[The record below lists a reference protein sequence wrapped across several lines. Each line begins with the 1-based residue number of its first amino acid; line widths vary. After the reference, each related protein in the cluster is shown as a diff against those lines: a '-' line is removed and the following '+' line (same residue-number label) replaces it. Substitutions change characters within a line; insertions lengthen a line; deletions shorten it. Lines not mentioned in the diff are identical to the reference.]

1 MLELTTKETDVECNP
16 PSEQRSEY
24 HQWHLEFVK
33 GNGGKIFKII
43 SKKNGKALQVSG
55 DEVKM
60 ADCDNQ
66 IVEQHWTRNECFLL
80 TQEQQLPAA
89 GYLKVISAKKKRNCT
104 CISIE
109 MVSNSSTHKPEQ
121 CFEIQHVAV
130 ESYF

>member
-1 MLELTTKETDVECNP
+1 MLELTAKETDVECNP

-24 HQWHLEFVK
+24 QQWHLEFVK
-33 GNGGKIFKII
+33 GLGGKIFKII
-43 SKKNGKALQVSG
+43 SKKTGKALQMSG

-66 IVEQHWTRNECFLL
+66 NVEQYWTKNECYLVP
-80 TQEQQLPAA
+80 QEQLLR
-89 GYLKVISAKKKRNCT
+89 GHCKVISAKKKRNCT

-109 MVSNSSTHKPEQ
+109 MESNSLTHKPEQ
-121 CFEIQHVAV
+121 CFEIQHGAV

>member
-1 MLELTTKETDVECNP
+1 MLELTAKETDVELNP

-24 HQWHLEFVK
+24 QQWHIEFVK
-33 GNGGKIFKII
+33 GLGGRIFKII
-43 SKKNGKALQVSG
+43 SKKNGKALQMSG

-66 IVEQHWTRNECFLL
+66 NLEQHWIKKECFLL
-80 TQEQQLPAA
+80 PQEQLLD
-89 GYLKVISAKKKRNCT
+89 GCIKVISTKKKRNCT

-109 MVSNSSTHKPEQ
+109 TKSHSLTHKPEL
-121 CFEIQHVAV
+121 CFEIQNNVAV

>member
-1 MLELTTKETDVECNP
+1 MLELTAKETDVEFNP

-24 HQWHLEFVK
+24 QQWHIKYVK
-33 GNGGKIFKII
+33 GLGVKIHIFKII
-43 SKKNGKALQVSG
+43 SKKNGKALQMSG

-66 IVEQHWTRNECFLL
+66 KVEQYWTKNECYLFP
-80 TQEQQLPAA
+80 QEQLSPDC
-89 GYLKVISAKKKRNCT
+89 LKVISAKKKRNCT

>member
-24 HQWHLEFVK
+24 QQWHLEFVK

-66 IVEQHWTRNECFLL
+66 IVEQHWTKNECFLL
-80 TQEQQLPAA
+80 PQEQRSP
-89 GYLKVISAKKKRNCT
+89 GYLKVISAKKRRNCT

-109 MVSNSSTHKPEQ
+109 IQSDSLTHKPEQ